1 MKYYVYELIN
11 WDTQR
16 PFYINVGTGM
26 DFISKNSNEEV
37 EKYKNKCNWRSE
49 IKIKCNDIEDAKLHM
64 ERIKNNLTNGGIVLL

>member
-1 MKYYVYELIN
+1 
-11 WDTQR
+11 
-16 PFYINVGTGM
+16 M

-37 EKYKNKCNWRSE
+37 EEYKNKCNWRSE